1 MAFSSIDLAALR
13 SWWDSFTAAEKEL
26 FKATFGGIAS
36 LLPVV
41 VTEGF
46 LQAVCRFWC
55 PSLNLFRFGMNE
67 LTPSPEEYHRFL
79 RMRSSLD
86 ELAQLTPRVSPRTAL
101 SRMTGI
107 KRTFMPKEAVGE
119 IPVVSVEFLT
129 GPFEVPGVFDHDCFI
144 KPRNAN
150 DPALIL
156 RRIHAFGFILLAGLF
171 FPRDDGRLDMRV
183 ALYVDEL
190 IAGKTIIPI
199 IVAEIFRSLTKCQLS
214 PNAHFGGCI
223 ELLFVWLVGH
233 VVQHGLI
240 RPQWF
245 NGIPIDL
252 FIKRQGNL
260 KDMPGNFQ
268 RWLST
273 FESLTPDT
281 IVWNLGLVSDCS
293 VSLAGLGLSFL
304 PLVGL
309 FGVVPYFGA
318 RITRQFGVIQEI
330 PPDVSILP
338 STRFCFDFPLSRAD
352 PLIQEAEAYWGER
365 EVLLLKKVLDK
376 PPATTEYSKWI
387 QEQIAPNVGTS
398 TVRPQSVTQ
407 CGKKKTE
414 TLEQTRAGLRE
425 QINTLQ
431 AALNDARG
439 TESST
444 STLTALE
451 DSLATAESERDR
463 LTRECLL
470 LQEETMTLRESM
482 PTLRGQ
488 FDALTLEREGLQQQL
503 VATQQAHGIERDQFV
518 TMTTQ
523 LRSELSFAHGF
534 YPSGELDV
542 SLVQSF
548 LAIVE
553 NLSAVDTSG
562 NVDEHTLLQ
571 YYRNALL
578 VFQSILNGFAGG
590 NP

>member
-1 MAFSSIDLAALR
+1 MAFSSIDLAVLR

-36 LLPVV
+36 LLPVI

-67 LTPSPEEYHRFL
+67 LTPSVEEYHKFL
-79 RMRSSLD
+79 QMRPSLD
-86 ELAQLTPRVSPRTAL
+86 ILARFPFRASPKLAL
-101 SRMTGI
+101 SRLTGI
-107 KRTFMPKEAVGE
+107 KKSFVDVGVE
-119 IPVVSVEFLT
+119 DGIPVVNVEFLT
-129 GPFEVPGVFDHDCFI
+129 RFFAVPGSYDNSQNPFMHHGDGPV
-144 KPRNAN
+144 PLSRRVNA
-150 DPALIL
+150 L
-156 RRIHAFGFILLAGLF
+156 GFVLLAGLF
-171 FPRDDGRLDMRV
+171 FPREDGRLDMRV
-183 ALYVDEL
+183 ALYVEEIL
-190 IAGKTIIPI
+190 AGRTIIPI
-199 IVAEIFRSLTKCQLS
+199 LLAETFRSLTAFSLNPS
-214 PNAHFGGCI
+214 GHFGGCI

-252 FIKRQGNL
+252 FIERQGNL
-260 KDMPGNFQ
+260 KDMPRNFQ

-281 IVWNLGLVSDCS
+281 IIWNLGLASDRS

-398 TVRPQSVTQ
+398 TVRPQSATQ
-407 CGKKKTE
+407 RGKKRTE
-414 TLEQTRAGLRE
+414 TLEQTKTGLRE

-451 DSLATAESERDR
+451 DSLAAAESERDR
-463 LTRECLL
+463 LSRECLL

-482 PTLRGQ
+482 STLRGQ

-553 NLSAVDTSG
+553 NLSAVGTSG

>member
-1 MAFSSIDLAALR
+1 MAFSSIDLAVLR

-41 VTEGF
+41 ITEGF

-55 PSLNLFRFGMNE
+55 PSLNLFCFGMNE
-67 LTPSPEEYHRFL
+67 LTPSVEEYHKFL
-79 RMRSSLD
+79 QMSPSLD
-86 ELAQLTPRVSPRTAL
+86 ILARFPFRASPKLAL
-101 SRMTGI
+101 SRLTGI
-107 KRTFMPKEAVGE
+107 KKSFVDVGVE
-119 IPVVSVEFLT
+119 DGIPVVNVEFLT
-129 GPFEVPGVFDHDCFI
+129 RFFAFPGTYDTSQNPFMHHGGDGPVPLSRRV
-144 KPRNAN
+144 NA
-150 DPALIL
+150 L
-156 RRIHAFGFILLAGLF
+156 GFVLLAGLF
-171 FPRDDGRLDMRV
+171 FPREDGRLDMRV
-183 ALYVDEL
+183 ALYVEEIL
-190 IAGKTIIPI
+190 AGRTIIPI
-199 IVAEIFRSLTKCQLS
+199 LLAETFRSLTAFSLNPS
-214 PNAHFGGCI
+214 GHFGG
-223 ELLFVWLVGH
+223 L
-233 VVQHGLI
+233 
-240 RPQWF
+240 
-245 NGIPIDL
+245 
-252 FIKRQGNL
+252 
-260 KDMPGNFQ
+260 
-268 RWLST
+268 
-273 FESLTPDT
+273 
-281 IVWNLGLVSDCS
+281 
-293 VSLAGLGLSFL
+293 SLAGLGLSFL

-338 STRFCFDFPLSRAD
+338 SARFCFDFPLSRAD

-365 EVLLLKKVLDK
+365 E
-376 PPATTEYSKWI
+376 
-387 QEQIAPNVGTS
+387 

-414 TLEQTRAGLRE
+414 TLEQTRAGLKE

-451 DSLATAESERDR
+451 DSLAAAESERDR

-482 PTLRGQ
+482 STLQGQ
-488 FDALTLEREGLQQQL
+488 FDALTLEREGLQQEL
-503 VATQQAHGIERDQFV
+503 VATQYAHGIERDQLV

-534 YPSGELDV
+534 YPSGELDA
-542 SLVQSF
+542 SLVRSF
-548 LAIVE
+548 LTIVE

>member
-1 MAFSSIDLAALR
+1 MAFSSIDLAVLR

-67 LTPSPEEYHRFL
+67 LTPSVEEYHKFL
-79 RMRSSLD
+79 QMRPSLD
-86 ELAQLTPRVSPRTAL
+86 ILARFPFRASPKLAL
-101 SRMTGI
+101 SRLTGI
-107 KRTFMPKEAVGE
+107 RKSFVDVGVE
-119 IPVVSVEFLT
+119 DGISVVNVEFLT
-129 GPFEVPGVFDHDCFI
+129 RFFAVPGSYDNSQNPFMHHGDGPV
-144 KPRNAN
+144 PLSRRVNA
-150 DPALIL
+150 L
-156 RRIHAFGFILLAGLF
+156 GFVLLAGLF

-183 ALYVDEL
+183 ALYVEEIL
-190 IAGKTIIPI
+190 AGRTIIPI
-199 IVAEIFRSLTKCQLS
+199 LLAETFRSLTAFSLNPS
-214 PNAHFGGCI
+214 GHFGGCI

-252 FIKRQGNL
+252 FIERQGNL
-260 KDMPGNFQ
+260 KDMPRNFQ

-318 RITRQFGVIQEI
+318 RIIRQFGVIQEI

-338 STRFCFDFPLSRAD
+338 SARFCFDFPLSRAD
-352 PLIQEAEAYWGER
+352 PLIQEAEAYWGEHLR
-365 EVLLLKKVLDK
+365 V
-376 PPATTEYSKWI
+376 S
-387 QEQIAPNVGTS
+387 PNV
-398 TVRPQSVTQ
+398 VKR
-407 CGKKKTE
+407 KLE

-451 DSLATAESERDR
+451 DSLAAAESERDR

-482 PTLRGQ
+482 STLQGQ

-503 VATQQAHGIERDQFV
+503 VATQHAHGIERDQFV

-534 YPSGELDV
+534 YPSGELDA
-542 SLVQSF
+542 SLVRSF
-548 LAIVE
+548 LTIVE
-553 NLSAVDTSG
+553 NLSAVDTPG